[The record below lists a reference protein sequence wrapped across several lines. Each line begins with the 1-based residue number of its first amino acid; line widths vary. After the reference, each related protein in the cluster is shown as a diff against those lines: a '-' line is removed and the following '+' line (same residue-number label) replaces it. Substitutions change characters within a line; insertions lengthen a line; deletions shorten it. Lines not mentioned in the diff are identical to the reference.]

1 MADEATT
8 QESTDSSAEQPAVD
22 SQSSEQT
29 TQSDADS
36 QSQDQSTEQSQS
48 SNPDSGKA
56 DPASTGDKS
65 KSENQD
71 SRPDSK
77 PLSRRSAQYRIQQ
90 LVQENQEL
98 KKQQNPKQEQDD
110 WEEEGASDDPKP
122 KQPDISELIAKEV
135 ERRLNPVMSEHSKA
149 ADDGEI
155 NELFSGDKA
164 ADKTKYEGKIREMW
178 KIPFYK
184 DVGAADLYKIA
195 KFDELQASIPAI
207 QQQAV
212 EDYKKAEKEA
222 RDSSASG
229 NSNNSNRTGKGGGS
243 INDMTD
249 EEFRQH
255 NERVKAGLA

>member
-1 MADEATT
+1 MAEEATT
-8 QESTDSSAEQPAVD
+8 QESTDSSAEQTAVD

-29 TQSDADS
+29 NDSTDS
-36 QSQDQSTEQSQS
+36 QETSQEATGDQSS
-48 SNPDSGKA
+48 SKSTD
-56 DPASTGDKS
+56 DASTGDKS
-65 KSENQD
+65 KSETQD
-71 SRPDSK
+71 SKPEPK

-110 WEEEGASDDPKP
+110 WEDEGASDDPKP

-135 ERRLNPVMSEHSKA
+135 ERRLNPVMSEHSKT

-164 ADKTKYEGKIREMW
+164 ADKDKYQGKIRELW
-178 KIPFYK
+178 NLPQYK
-184 DVGAADLYKIA
+184 DVAAADLYKIA
-195 KFDELQASIPAI
+195 KFDELQTSIPAI

-212 EDYKKAEKEA
+212 EEYKKALKEA
-222 RDSSASG
+222 NESSASG
-229 NSNNSNRTGKGGGS
+229 NSNNSNRTGKGGRS